1 MINKLISF
9 IQDEDGIATVWA
21 MGWLVLCLALSGLAI
36 DTTNAFRIKQMLQ
49 DTADIAA
56 HAGVLELATAGN
68 ADIEARVE
76 AAANQFADLNMGN
89 KRFGDVL
96 INSDILV
103 GTWDPLA
110 KTFVEMPVGSVV
122 SPNAVKVVARQSG
135 GASSVVGTFFLRF
148 VGFNFF
154 TLDASAVAM
163 QFVSK
168 CDRDGIIAG
177 GIVKLSTQQQFLDGF
192 CIHGQQGIDMSV
204 ANYFELGTIASMP
217 DLALCGPSSGHCLND
232 KNAGVE
238 EALRQYTMVPDK
250 VAKIDTYITE
260 LQNPLSAL
268 QPNFIKDAI
277 LLGADLRTIV
287 KTVDSADFD
296 ASTLLP
302 DTINVVKCSKGNNNL
317 NLGAP
322 SSGNGNGN
330 GNGNGKPA
338 VPQAPT
344 IKSNVVVVGIG
355 CDFVFDSTIAYENAR
370 FATTAVGNQTVSGSA
385 GVVLGRND
393 GCTNGGDV
401 VVITKGSVNFASKLS
416 AFDVEF
422 IVQGDVHLASK
433 ANQDSIHSG
442 TSVQSGGKVQITTK
456 HVFAGCPGVT
466 EPAFDGKFSY
476 RLVQ

>member
-1 MINKLISF
+1 MINKLKSF

-36 DTTNAFRIKQMLQ
+36 DTTNAFRIRQMLQ

-103 GTWDPLA
+103 GKWDPLA

-122 SPNAVKVVARQSG
+122 SPNAVKVVTRQSG

-268 QPNFIKDAI
+268 QPNFIKDATLPRNYLLSTLNSLYRVTSI
-277 LLGADLRTIV
+277 LLQKRT
-287 KTVDSADFD
+287 KT
-296 ASTLLP
+296 AS
-302 DTINVVKCSKGNNNL
+302 
-317 NLGAP
+317 
-322 SSGNGNGN
+322 
-330 GNGNGKPA
+330 
-338 VPQAPT
+338 
-344 IKSNVVVVGIG
+344 
-355 CDFVFDSTIAYENAR
+355 IAA
-370 FATTAVGNQTVSGSA
+370 
-385 GVVLGRND
+385 
-393 GCTNGGDV
+393 
-401 VVITKGSVNFASKLS
+401 
-416 AFDVEF
+416 
-422 IVQGDVHLASK
+422 
-433 ANQDSIHSG
+433 
-442 TSVQSGGKVQITTK
+442 
-456 HVFAGCPGVT
+456 
-466 EPAFDGKFSY
+466 PAFSRVGKSKSQRSMYSRVAPVLRSPLSTENSPTDWYSKCFSAWYIDGLSVIDPNACCQKVLKFELRRKALHIRS
-476 RLVQ
+476 LNTKNHNV